1 MTSRLVEQQMSE
13 EFAGLNPITSNDD
26 DEIID
31 ESNSNLAPI
40 ANMSSA
46 NGRKLGKLK
55 ITDQLV
61 ASVEKVPVPNH
72 ILNTSN
78 HRGLYFIC
86 RFFSY

>member
-13 EFAGLNPITSNDD
+13 DFADFNPITSNDD
-26 DEIID
+26 DEYID

-40 ANMSSA
+40 ASSA

-72 ILNTSN
+72 ILNTSK
-78 HRGLYFIC
+78 
-86 RFFSY
+86 S

>member
-13 EFAGLNPITSNDD
+13 EFAGLNPIINNDD
-26 DEIID
+26 DENID
-31 ESNSNLAPI
+31 ESNSNLAHQPI
-40 ANMSSA
+40 ASSA

-72 ILNTSN
+72 ILNTSK
-78 HRGLYFIC
+78 
-86 RFFSY
+86 S

>member
-13 EFAGLNPITSNDD
+13 EFAGINPITSNDD
-26 DEIID
+26 DEYID

-40 ANMSSA
+40 ASSA

-72 ILNTSN
+72 ILNTSK
-78 HRGLYFIC
+78 
-86 RFFSY
+86 S